1 MILETCVTSR
11 LTQNILPLGRSPYTV
26 YPEFSFCCCGNVWMK
41 AIAKVAKK
49 KTTCVEDGHL
59 EVNDCTE
66 SNEAFQK
73 QPPLL

>member
-26 YPEFSFCCCGNVWMK
+26 YTEFSFFCCGNVCK
-41 AIAKVAKK
+41 SCQ